1 MTQRLEPRFS
11 SQLGASNSDLKA
23 LREAARGRRTKRQAS
38 TFAVDALTQVE
49 FDIAEQARIDRVQQ
63 QTLLQLPDMLN
74 IQQTPPPEERSTGF
88 LGKVLAPFTF
98 LQERVIEP
106 GAGVLT
112 DIAQQVIPG
121 DQEIERKVREF
132 RSQGVG
138 PIEARRRAFV
148 ESDLPTT
155 QMSLPFKIPLPA
167 NKSLQTFDVGV
178 KGAVELIADPLN
190 LLFGIGTA
198 AKIPGK
204 VGQVVARGMI
214 PEGVRALRGGAK
226 VVPAS
231 PGPGIKRK
239 IGPAITPEQLQEA
252 ADEAIAAVEKPPTSS
267 AQIPQRSVRD
277 WAQGLLPGLRRRMI
291 PNQRVMRNLR
301 NSKVADANG
310 VPLVVY
316 HGSQNIFETFDPGR
330 ATPDALFGPGAYFTE
345 NPDVASGYARTA
357 QEADRAPNVTPAF
370 LRIRNPL
377 DMDAS
382 IHPLILETLQQSS
395 LLDDVLDAMNLS
407 DLSEIVTNEQGYRAL
422 TADYIQEYGT
432 SAGARANINEF
443 ILPEMGF
450 DGITHIGG
458 ARSRTAPHRVWIA
471 LPEVISGKPHL
482 VTPVAA
488 LSAKDAERIGFL
500 KKQLEE
506 SEYFKEP
513 YGIPEGAIGARA
525 ESALLTP
532 AMRGARGF
540 IPPKQLTKEELA
552 NAVKE
557 AQDDLKDAQE
567 QLRRTTD
574 ADELVAANDAV
585 TDAQEVLAA
594 SKKANT
600 PSALDDHKVHVAAYE
615 QYVADVKATHQRFTN
630 EITELE
636 AKASAPIPRIQER
649 ATFENQIFG
658 ALENQRLPIV
668 PVAEAVAEVVPIPPK
683 PVPSAQ
689 FALPGFR
696 SAQADLLDSRIQN
709 IVDTKQ
715 ADNIHDAMRLAI
727 DQQAADAGLPTGFL
741 PAPLAAHYGAAADD
755 TAGALTEM
763 INMVPGVDAG
773 TQALQK
779 MDGAHSIA
787 AAEMQGLWNAGQRKL
802 RALNFGRWDG
812 KRMVVG
818 REVGEAF
825 LKSLHGERSIPAGF
839 EEVFADLKEILAVE
853 QAKMLAVEPLMAKS
867 FASHPDYFPR
877 MWDIPKA
884 TKGTGTIGAKPGF
897 MMPRVE
903 ATFTELLDSGLTP
916 KSWNPYDMVAL
927 RVIDGEN
934 YRAGVQ
940 LIDKL
945 KKTGQAVVA
954 RDRPSNWRVPDVG
967 PAFTGK
973 MYMDADKV
981 PRKTSAVAVP
991 NRVADVLES
1000 MYGKRPTLPIAGR
1013 DVLGAIRKFG
1023 STAKRAK
1030 LFGSLFQHIDFAT
1043 RAGAVA
1049 FSPGGIMR
1057 GLPLKYPSL
1066 IARLMNVS
1074 LRKAPREALTK
1085 KILSDAQLYDDFDIS
1100 LRKVAE
1106 NGWQIGGDLS
1116 MFRRGIMDFVE
1127 DVGRSGPV
1135 GSAAIA
1141 ARRMK
1146 SIATFM
1152 EDSLFDGVYRETQAW
1167 SLENYIIPS
1176 IRKNHKDWNA
1186 DQVAASAAAEVNKM
1200 FSTLGPWQSW
1210 FTHPSTRELAHAMI
1224 FSTNESESWIRA
1236 ATSTVKGPNKKL
1248 WQDYSLG
1255 MMIFMGMVANTVNFQ
1270 ATGESLPIEAYSP
1283 ITTNAPYAFL
1293 GGMVG
1298 YNTKFLS
1305 PQVTVAGRGEVP
1317 LYLDVVG
1324 QADTFFRWLLD
1335 PPGALTARYNVL
1347 PRAVMNQ
1354 AQGHDFMGRPI
1365 EGLRDRTVQALDDL
1379 VLPIGPGYF
1388 SDVIREQIPVT
1399 QDVLAVREPRLGM
1412 LGSMIQSTGL
1422 NLRAISTPDML
1433 DRVANLSGF
1442 QTADG
1447 QPVRAWSE
1455 LEPAQR
1461 RALQDSPELSA
1472 ELQRRDFNA
1481 INRGNTGA
1489 EIREQ
1494 HRAIDDARLDQERA
1508 LQSMFIT
1515 GEVRGRDTRVR
1526 YDQIQSDAVAKRS
1539 QLSADFQRF
1548 YNESIEPENKNDL
1561 ALVQFY
1567 QVHEAARNAAGIYDG
1582 DIAAKGLA
1590 NLERTWTPEQIAFVE
1605 RNTGLTEHPEI
1616 LAGLRTGRRKF
1627 GSYWR
1632 VHEMV
1637 LNNDPAAIE
1646 RYEEFIGIFG
1656 EPRKEILQ
1664 QFPELADASRV
1675 VSATRERMRMLSP
1688 ELDVF
1693 LFQWGYTGTLAH
1705 PDNEGREREL
1715 APWTVHAM
1723 GKFGLG
1729 GV

>member
-11 SQLGASNSDLKA
+11 SRLGASNNDLKA
-23 LREAARGRRTKRQAS
+23 LREAARGRRTRRQAS

-49 FDIAEQARIDRVQQ
+49 FDIAEQARIDRIQQ

-112 DIAQQVIPG
+112 DIAQQAIPG

-148 ESDLPTT
+148 ESDLPAT
-155 QMSLPFKIPLPA
+155 QVSLPFKIPLPA

-204 VGQVVARGMI
+204 VGQVVARGMV

-239 IGPAITPEQLQEA
+239 ISPEITPEQLQEA
-252 ADEAIAAVEKPPTSS
+252 ADEAIAAVQKPPTSS

-310 VPLVVY
+310 IPLVVY
-316 HGSQNIFETFDPGR
+316 HGSQNIFEKFDPGR
-330 ATPDALFGPGAYFTE
+330 ANPDALFGPGAYFTE
-345 NPDVASGYARTA
+345 NPDVASGYAGTA
-357 QEADRAPNVTPAF
+357 RKTEATPNVTPVF
-370 LRIRNPL
+370 LRITNPL

-422 TADYIQEYGT
+422 TVNYVQDYGT
-432 SAGARANINEF
+432 SAGAKADINEWV
-443 ILPEMGF
+443 LPQMGF

-458 ARSRTAPHRVWIA
+458 ARTGTDPHRVWIVLA
-471 LPEVISGKPHL
+471 EPISENRPTRAFQPRITDEKEL
-482 VTPVAA
+482 V
-488 LSAKDAERIGFL
+488 F
-500 KKQLEE
+500 
-506 SEYFKEP
+506 
-513 YGIPEGAIGARA
+513 
-525 ESALLTP
+525 
-532 AMRGARGF
+532 
-540 IPPKQLTKEELA
+540 
-552 NAVKE
+552 
-557 AQDDLKDAQE
+557 DAQ
-567 QLRRTTD
+567 
-574 ADELVAANDAV
+574 
-585 TDAQEVLAA
+585 
-594 SKKANT
+594 
-600 PSALDDHKVHVAAYE
+600 
-615 QYVADVKATHQRFTN
+615 
-630 EITELE
+630 TE
-636 AKASAPIPRIQER
+636 
-649 ATFENQIFG
+649 FENQIFG

-825 LKSLHGERSIPAGF
+825 LKSLHGEGPIPAGF

-867 FASHPDYFPR
+867 FASHPEYFPR

-1283 ITTNAPYAFL
+1283 ITTNDPYAFL

-1298 YNTKFLS
+1298 YNSKFLS

-1347 PRAVMNQ
+1347 PRAVVNQ

-1388 SDVIREQIPVT
+1388 SDVVREQIPVT
-1399 QDVLAVREPRLGM
+1399 QDVLAAREPRLGM

-1567 QVHEAARNAAGIYDG
+1567 QAHEAARNAAGIYDG

-1688 ELDVF
+1688 ELDIF

-1715 APWTVHAM
+1715 APWLTGALRRV
-1723 GKFGLG
+1723 